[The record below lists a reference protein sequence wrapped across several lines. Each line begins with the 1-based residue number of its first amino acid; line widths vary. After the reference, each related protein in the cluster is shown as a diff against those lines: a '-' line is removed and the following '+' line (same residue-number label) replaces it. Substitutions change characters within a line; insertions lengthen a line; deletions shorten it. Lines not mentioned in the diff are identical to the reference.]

1 MGKAARIAC
10 ILTPMLLT
18 IASSICLIL
27 IELSGWN
34 ASMLPDYY
42 FFQANFT
49 NLTTSSAGDLQ
60 NTTTLTAALQLA
72 QEQNRIAD
80 AYQIHLWNYCTEDS
94 DTGNRNCTGRSSRF
108 YFDPIS
114 VWGLNATTETS
125 SDTPQVGEGGNVIN
139 DQIEEIQGNTE
150 ELENELLGDAG
161 RRAMD
166 AYRRVSRWMFIA
178 YAVSFWTS
186 LATIVLGFLAI
197 FSRWG
202 SLLTWIAALVSL
214 SHPRQAHPTH
224 KHQTNQSSSQASS
237 LFTFAAVLTSTIL
250 FSTLLGALRGLL
262 DPYNVNLSLGRNAFI
277 TIWLSV
283 AFTWAATLFWL
294 FSVCC
299 CSGRSNPHH
308 KNNKGGLWNAE
319 PKGQGY
325 GFPGRGRSLR
335 VEKTGGGYERVGSP
349 FVGGDQVPLQQY
361 PGPAGG
367 HGHHA
372 AQFEPYRS

>member
-1 MGKAARIAC
+1 MGKAGRVLCIA
-10 ILTPMLLT
+10 TPMALT
-18 IASSICLIL
+18 IASFICLII

-34 ASMLPDYY
+34 ASLLPTYY

-49 NLTTSSAGDLQ
+49 DLSVSSAGDLQ
-60 NTTTLTAALQLA
+60 NTTTLTAALDLA
-72 QEQNRIAD
+72 QSQGLIKD
-80 AYQIHLWNYCTEDS
+80 AYQIHLWNYCTQ
-94 DTGNRNCTGRSSRF
+94 DTDDGKRNCTKRESGF
-108 YFDPIS
+108 YFDPIE
-114 VWGLNATTETS
+114 VWGLNATTATS
-125 SDTPQVGEGGNVIN
+125 SETPTIAGSDNPVAS
-139 DQIEEIQGNTE
+139 QIAELQGNTE
-150 ELENELLGDAG
+150 DLENKLLGETG
-161 RRAMD
+161 RKAMD
-166 AYRRVSRWMFIA
+166 AYRHVSRWMFIA

-186 LATIVLGFLAI
+186 LATIVLGVLAI

-202 SLLTWIAALVSL
+202 SLLTWIAAL
-214 SHPRQAHPTH
+214 
-224 KHQTNQSSSQASS
+224 ASS

-262 DPYNVNLSLGRNAFI
+262 DPYNVNLSLGRSAFI

-283 AFTWAATLFWL
+283 VFTWAATLFWL

-308 KNNKGGLWNAE
+308 KTNKGGLWNAE

-349 FVGGDQVPLQQY
+349 YVGAAGGHGDQVPLQQY

-367 HGHHA
+367 HGYG
-372 AQFEPYRS
+372 QGGSYEPFRR